1 MAGGQR
7 YGAIVTIEHRDMN
20 TGRDMNTRPIKRLL
34 ELEKM
39 LGVDS
44 LLLKPRER
52 QRDRDSLPDTEEES
66 IREMTVEDELKKVE
80 KQVKNCT
87 RCRLHETR
95 TQGVFAR
102 GRADSD
108 LMLIGEGPGADE
120 DREGEPF
127 VGRAGKLLD
136 EIITAMG
143 LERDE
148 VYITNIVKSRPPQNR
163 DPRAD
168 EIEACWPYL
177 ERQIE
182 LVDPRVMMTLGKPAS
197 NTLLDRNSAMYEMRG
212 EWFKYDGIPLLP
224 TYHPAYLLRSPS
236 EKEKVW
242 ADVKK
247 VLAFLHGEE
256 DLRPE
261 FE

>member
-1 MAGGQR
+1 M
-7 YGAIVTIEHRDMN
+7 IVRIKDHYRNTVRDMN
-20 TGRDMNTRPIKRLL
+20 IQPIKRLL
-34 ELEKM
+34 KMEEM
-39 LGVDS
+39 LGVES
-44 LLLKPRER
+44 LLFKPMEE
-52 QRDRDSLPDTEEES
+52 QQDRDSQPDIQEESDRDMSVEEEL
-66 IREMTVEDELKKVE
+66 RKVE
-80 KQVKNCT
+80 QQVVNCT
-87 RCRLHETR
+87 KCRLHETR

-168 EIEACWPYL
+168 EIQACWPYL

-182 LVDPRVMMTLGKPAS
+182 LVEPEVIMTLGKPAT
-197 NTLLDRNSAMYEMRG
+197 NTLLDRNSPMYEMRG
-212 EWFKYDGIPLLP
+212 KWFKYEGIPLLP

-236 EKEKVW
+236 QKKKVW

-247 VLAFLHGEE
+247 VLGFLHGEE
-256 DLRPE
+256 DLTPE